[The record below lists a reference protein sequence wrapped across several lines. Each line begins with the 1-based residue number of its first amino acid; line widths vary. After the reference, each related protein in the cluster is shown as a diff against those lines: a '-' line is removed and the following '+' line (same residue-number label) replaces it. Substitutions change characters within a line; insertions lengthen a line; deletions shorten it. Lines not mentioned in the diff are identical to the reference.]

1 MASEANERAV
11 LLIGVVGP
19 CAAGKTTLVAN
30 LTRLG
35 IRSKH
40 IAQEHSYVP
49 DMWKRLTD
57 PNILVY
63 LDVSYDTSMARRRL
77 SWTEAEFQAQVLRL
91 ENARRHADLIVTT
104 DLLTPQQVLDR
115 VLEIIQLAI
124 AAYNAIIKPSF
135 IGQAY

>member
-1 MASEANERAV
+1 MASQANGRAV
-11 LLIGVVGP
+11 PLIGVVGP

-57 PNILVY
+57 PDILVY
-63 LDVSYDTSMARRRL
+63 LDVSYVTSMARRRL
-77 SWTEAEFQAQVLRL
+77 SWTEAEFEEQILRL
-91 ENARRHADLIVTT
+91 ENARSHADLIVTT

-115 VLEIIQLAI
+115 VLEL
-124 AAYNAIIKPSF
+124 IKRE
-135 IGQAY
+135 